1 MQKIRYLIIALMCM
15 VVQGVLAQEPTWT
28 EVGDKDALNTAVQ
41 TDGANIKLTADIA
54 LSNYLGIGDGE
65 NSKPT
70 VTIDLN
76 GHTLSRS
83 LDAADGLA
91 LNDASANTTTIES
104 ENGKY
109 YNVTIDNRTLY
120 KDGSWNTLCLPFDV
134 SAGKISANGNLQN
147 CIIMEL
153 DVDGW
158 YDDSG
163 NRHDDYASGYHQTG
177 YDDGTL
183 YLYFQTVTDI
193 DARRPYLIK
202 WTKPEGYDA
211 SPSSFDFTPTFF
223 GSYIES
229 CSPRTVTSI
238 DGTVS
243 FKGIYDPVTLDG
255 GDKSSLY
262 LGVKD
267 SKSALFYPNSDR
279 PINAFR
285 AYFQLN
291 GIEADD
297 PNSGTG
303 VRAFVLN
310 FGDEGETTGIV
321 DIEHGILNM
330 EHSDNAVYDLQGRR
344 VASSMLNVQSSMLKK
359 GIYIYKGKKVIK

>member
-1 MQKIRYLIIALMCM
+1 
-15 VVQGVLAQEPTWT
+15 
-28 EVGDKDALNTAVQ
+28 
-41 TDGANIKLTADIA
+41 
-54 LSNYLGIGDGE
+54 
-65 NSKPT
+65 
-70 VTIDLN
+70 
-76 GHTLSRS
+76 
-83 LDAADGLA
+83 
-91 LNDASANTTTIES
+91 
-104 ENGKY
+104 
-109 YNVTIDNRTLY
+109 
-120 KDGSWNTLCLPFDV
+120 
-134 SAGKISANGNLQN
+134 
-147 CIIMEL
+147 MEL
-153 DVDGW
+153 DTEGW

-229 CSPRTVTSI
+229 SSPRTVTSI

-310 FGDEGETTGIV
+310 FGDNDETTGIV